1 MWYIYDIG
9 DSTMEETM
17 KQRVFSVVI
26 CAIFLIG
33 TCSAFAEA
41 ADSAQVVAKVNDE
54 EILQSDID
62 DVMVIFVMPQFQAQ
76 NPGQELT
83 AEQKTQIETN
93 IVNQLVTEKLLLQAA
108 AKVNITPD
116 GTLIAQR
123 LEQVKTQRPDLAED
137 QLKALLEKDFIIQQ
151 LIQQE
156 VMARIEVSDEEM
168 RKYYD
173 EQKDQFKEP
182 EQVQASH
189 ILLQVAQ
196 DATQEEKDAAR
207 KKIEEILVLAQEGK
221 DFAELAKEYSE
232 GPSKTN
238 GGDLGFFPRGAMVKP
253 FEEAVFAID
262 KEGDM
267 SGIVETQF
275 GYHIIKLTGKK
286 TAREISFEDV
296 KAELEQGLLQ
306 QKQNAEVMAWVEGLK
321 SGATIEFMNQ

>member
-1 MWYIYDIG
+1 
-9 DSTMEETM
+9 M

>member
-1 MWYIYDIG
+1 
-9 DSTMEETM
+9 M
-17 KQRVFSVVI
+17 KPRVLSVVI
-26 CAIFLIG
+26 CAVFLIG
-33 TCSAFAEA
+33 TFSAFAEA
-41 ADSAQVVAKVNDE
+41 ADSAQVIAKVNDE

-62 DVMVIFVMPQFQAQ
+62 DVMTIFVMPQFQAQ

-108 AKVNITPD
+108 VKANITAD

-156 VMARIEVSDEEM
+156 VMEKIQVPVEEV

-173 EQKDQFKEP
+173 EQKAQFQEP

-189 ILLQVAQ
+189 ILIQVAQ
-196 DATQEEKDAAR
+196 DATQEDKDAAR
-207 KKIEEILVLAQEGK
+207 KKIEEVLVLAQGGK

-238 GGDLGFFPRGAMVKP
+238 GGDLGFFPKGAMVKP
-253 FEEAVFAID
+253 FEEAVFAMD

-286 TAREISFEDV
+286 AAREVSFEEV

-306 QKQNAEVMAWVEGLK
+306 QKQNAEVMAWVEDLK